1 MYSSCLFPTLAQDGD
16 EWSVSCPGCTL
27 LLGKDPRYPLDRRL
41 GGPQSWSGQ
50 RLEKNPLPL
59 LVIEPRSSGC
69 PICSLTL
76 YWLSYPA
83 PEKKQ
88 AWSENPS
95 EGPLFVDQL
104 LHYVQIE
111 ETNYKN
117 LFLQLNHVRSKHEL
131 PLSCMVTVLT
141 NLWLVMQLYSIER
154 LTEKCS
160 KRSRQTLWFIVEVCF
175 YLLIPFQMGGKSV
188 LDWPL
193 ACPLFLGQ
201 VGGDSPYTCASV
213 N

>member
-1 MYSSCLFPTLAQDGD
+1 MYSSCLFPTLAQDGG
-16 EWSVSCPGCTL
+16 EWLVSCPGYTL
-27 LLGKDPRYPLDRRL
+27 LLGKDPQYPLDRRL

-83 PEKKQ
+83 PEKNRTDKKIHQ
-88 AWSENPS
+88 EA
-95 EGPLFVDQL
+95 FIYMQT
-104 LHYVQIE
+104 E

-154 LTEKCS
+154 LTKKCS
-160 KRSRQTLWFIVEVCF
+160 KRSRQTLWFMVEVCF
-175 YLLIPFQMGGKSV
+175 YRLIPFQMGGKSV